1 VRTIGYLRFSASGS
15 SEAPDS
21 LEPSTVAQV
30 AAFRQ
35 GLAALGY
42 EEGQQVVIEYRFT
55 DQSEAA
61 LREAAADLVR
71 REVDVIVAA
80 GSPAILAAT
89 GATTTIPIV
98 FPNSGDP
105 VGEGYVTS
113 LARPGGNVTGLANI
127 NPQLSGKRLELLAQV
142 VPGLRQVAYLLDP
155 VGAPTAVREMQAAAQ
170 ALGLQLQIF
179 EIRGSADVETAF
191 ETASTAQADAVIT
204 SPGSVGRD
212 RARVVSL
219 AASRRLPTMYVNSL
233 AVQEGGLMSYGV
245 NQLDR
250 YRRAASY
257 VDRILKG
264 AKPADLPVEQ
274 PREFEFVINLQAA
287 RALGLTIPPHVLA
300 QATEVVK

>member
-1 VRTIGYLRFSASGS
+1 
-15 SEAPDS
+15 
-21 LEPSTVAQV
+21 
-30 AAFRQ
+30 
-35 GLAALGY
+35 
-42 EEGQQVVIEYRFT
+42 
-55 DQSEAA
+55 
-61 LREAAADLVR
+61 
-71 REVDVIVAA
+71 
-80 GSPAILAAT
+80 
-89 GATTTIPIV
+89 
-98 FPNSGDP
+98 
-105 VGEGYVTS
+105 
-113 LARPGGNVTGLANI
+113 
-127 NPQLSGKRLELLAQV
+127 LAQV